1 MLSAI
6 LQNIIWVILL
16 GLVLFVPAGT
26 LAYSGGWLFVAV
38 MLIGGVWLSLWLY
51 KRDPALLKKRL
62 GGAVQEGQKPW
73 DRVFLLGFIVIFLVW
88 MGFMAWDARQH
99 DFVFPLWAQTI
110 GLIGFAAGLSG
121 GYFTFRE
128 NSYAAPVVS
137 IQEGQRVID
146 TGVYAFVRHP
156 MYAGAVLYLF
166 GLPLMLQS
174 WNGLWL
180 SPLLVLGVAWRAV
193 NEEKMLRAELPGY
206 EAYMQRVRYR
216 LVPGVW

>member
-99 DFVFPLWAQTI
+99 DFAFPLWAQTI